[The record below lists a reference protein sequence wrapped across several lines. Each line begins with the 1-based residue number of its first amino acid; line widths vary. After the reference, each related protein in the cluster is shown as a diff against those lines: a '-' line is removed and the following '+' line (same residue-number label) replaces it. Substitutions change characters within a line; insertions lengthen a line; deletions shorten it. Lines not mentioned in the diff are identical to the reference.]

1 MRVTAAL
8 AATLGEL
15 SRRPT
20 LAQYHIVEEECR
32 WLRSII
38 ATMVRADSPAPKLPP
53 PWPALGD
60 VV

>member
-1 MRVTAAL
+1 MIVTRRL
-8 AATLGEL
+8 EVTLGEL

-20 LAQYHIVEEECR
+20 LDQYHIVEEECR

-60 VV
+60 TV